1 MDFTLTVN
9 GEVNKV
15 IEADDAFGAVARINA
30 EGIRDKDGNE
40 ITDITGLDLRLINE
54 RGRMD
59 FTTNEFISRY
69 SSNYSNNEWKNLQ
82 SLTRTTS
89 DKPSV
94 YFDIDG
100 TLGKWNGKATMEE
113 IFDLRNHYFAKVE
126 PDEFAINLAMML
138 HEDGVDVCVISAAE
152 LDTIPDKY
160 DWIKKHLPFIEEEN
174 IFFAPIG
181 ADKTQFIKGNAD
193 ISVLIDDYNPN
204 LYAWKEAGGQS
215 VKYLNGINSKNPDFG
230 LVDFEALRKA
240 QSAFQE
246 WELVVDATD
255 YQIEQEKSKLVQ
267 RIYNTTGFVADG
279 IEQSIG
285 HNSPV
290 VEHEKE

>member
-1 MDFTLTVN
+1 MDFTLKIN

-15 IEADDAFGAVARINA
+15 IKADDAFGAIAKINA
-30 EGIRDKDGNE
+30 EGICDKDGNE
-40 ITDITGLDLRLINE
+40 ITNIEGLDLRLIDE
-54 RGRMD
+54 RGRTN
-59 FTTNEFISRY
+59 FATNEFINKY
-69 SSNYSNNEWKNLQ
+69 CSNYTKAEWERLGSFTQ
-82 SLTRTTS
+82 TVS

-113 IFDLRNHYFAKVE
+113 IFDLSNHYFAKIE
-126 PDEFAINLAMML
+126 PDDLAINLAMQL
-138 HEDGVDVCVISAAE
+138 HEDGVDVCIISAAD
-152 LDTIPDKY
+152 LLTIPDKY
-160 DWIKKHLPFIEEEN
+160 DWIKEHLPFIEDEN

-204 LYAWKEAGGQS
+204 LYAWKEAGGHS

-240 QSAFQE
+240 QDAFHE
-246 WELVVDATD
+246 WELITDATD
-255 YQIEQEKSKLVQ
+255 YQIEQQQSKLVS

-285 HNSPV
+285 HNSPA